1 MLNGNIVTTNN
12 TTNDISTGQ
21 SFIAHPDSAR
31 AVDIFEGDTVIQG
44 RNGTSVRLSHSN
56 PAFVNPWNTGERKET
71 TPIILMRAGHL
82 PVESLYYDYSSLYLT
97 SDQNMEIPFPTEIPD
112 IIDNETYG
120 KAQLIG
126 FSDRVV
132 LGSRS
137 DDIVLSSG
145 ATIQLLTR
153 QWQHDVDVVL
163 DTFSEL
169 IVEIKK
175 IVKEVKVAAETSAK
189 QTFII
194 PGVGTTGTTTQMP
207 RYLNINSNCIKI
219 DSAIDQINQNLEKL
233 RQK

>member
-1 MLNGNIVTTNN
+1 MEQVL
-12 TTNDISTGQ
+12 D
-21 SFIAHPDSAR
+21 
-31 AVDIFEGDTVIQG
+31 
-44 RNGTSVRLSHSN
+44 
-56 PAFVNPWNTGERKET
+56 
-71 TPIILMRAGHL
+71 
-82 PVESLYYDYSSLYLT
+82 YLT